1 MKSPIEY
8 FLDWEKQTPDQV
20 FLRQPKGKSWKE
32 ITYGEAAV
40 EVRKLL
46 QVLIDMGLKKG
57 DHIGILSKN
66 CYHWIIADLAISLGG
81 YISVPY
87 YASLPKDQLKEVV
100 EKSDIKLLFAGK
112 LDEWGNKGE
121 ALNDKLKVIK
131 FPHYEGNAKVNVGEE
146 WAELMNDKKEATDY
160 TLPKLDELWTIL
172 FTSGTTG
179 SPKGVM
185 LNYRNVAVVFR
196 DEEKY
201 NTLGI
206 NELKEFRFFSFL
218 PLNHVAERIVIESA
232 ALYKGGSIS
241 FGESIDTFVDN
252 LKDTQPTVFFAV
264 PRIWSKF
271 QSGIF
276 GKIKPNV
283 VNTLL
288 STPILSSFFRA
299 KLKVALGL
307 AEAKIVLTGA
317 ALTPVH
323 LKKWYRK
330 LGLNLREVYGATEA
344 CGAVTLTPKDE
355 LSDVNVGK
363 PIAGSKI
370 RIDEQTGEI
379 IYFSEQNMQGYYK
392 DPEKTQEILK
402 DGWIYSGDKGNIDEN
417 GSLHIVGRVKD
428 AFKTEKGKYITPN
441 PIEENLLKSDLL
453 EQACVVGLTTPQ
465 PIALVNLSENGLNKD
480 NKQVSV
486 ELKVHIEKVNQNLAN
501 YERISTIV
509 VTKEIWSE
517 QNKLLTPTLK
527 VKRNKIDEK
536 YMNKYLDWHRE
547 TENII
552 MES

>member
-1 MKSPIEY
+1 MKTPIAY
-8 FLDWEKQTPDQV
+8 FLQWEQKTPNNV
-20 FLRQPKGKSWKE
+20 FLRQPKGSNWKE
-32 ITYGEAAV
+32 ITYKEAGE
-40 EVRKLL
+40 EIRKLL
-46 QVLIDMGLKKG
+46 TVLKQKGLQKG

-87 YASLPKDQLKEVV
+87 YASLPKNQLKEVI

-112 LDEWGNKGE
+112 LDEWGNKNE
-121 ALNDKLKVIK
+121 ALSENLQVIK
-131 FPHYEGNAKVNVGEE
+131 FPHYEGNAKVTAGEE
-146 WAELMNDKKEATDY
+146 WEDLMENIIGTAEI
-160 TLPKLDELWTIL
+160 TLPELDDLWTIL

-206 NELKEFRFFSFL
+206 NELKEHRFFSFL

-241 FGESIDTFVDN
+241 FGESIDTFVEN

-271 QSGIF
+271 QSGIS
-276 GKIKPNV
+276 GKIKPWVLNP
-283 VNTLL
+283 LL
-288 STPILSSFFRA
+288 STPLISSFFRS

-307 AEAKIVLTGA
+307 SEAKIVLTGA
-317 ALTPVH
+317 ALTPIH

-330 LGLNLREVYGATEA
+330 LGLNLREVYGATES
-344 CGAVTLTPKDE
+344 CGAVTITPKDE

-370 RIDEQTGEI
+370 KIDPDSGEI
-379 IYFSEQNMQGYYK
+379 IYYSEQNMLGYYK
-392 DPEKTQEILK
+392 DPDKTKEILK
-402 DGWIYSGDKGNIDEN
+402 DGWIYSGDKGRLDKN
-417 GSLHIVGRVKD
+417 GSLQIVGRVKD

-441 PIEENLLKSDLL
+441 PIEEQLLKSDLL
-453 EQACVVGLTTPQ
+453 EQACVVGLTLPQ
-465 PIALVNLSENGLNKD
+465 PIALVNLSEIGQQADEDYIKQDLKNHLDNLNE
-480 NKQVSV
+480 S
-486 ELKVHIEKVNQNLAN
+486 LAN
-501 YERISTIV
+501 FERISTV
-509 VTKEIWSE
+509 VINKETWTE
-517 QNKLLTPTLK
+517 HNNLLTPTLK
-527 VKRNKIDEK
+527 VKRNKIDETF
-536 YMNKYLDWHRE
+536 MNDYLVWHNSKE
-547 TENII
+547 QII
-552 MES
+552 FEK

>member
-1 MKSPIEY
+1 MKSPIAY
-8 FLDWEKQTPDQV
+8 FLEWEKKTPNQV
-20 FLRQPKGKSWKE
+20 FLRQPKGKTWKE
-32 ITYGEAAV
+32 ITYKETAI
-40 EVRKLL
+40 EVRKML
-46 QVLIDMGLKKG
+46 QVLKDMGLKKG

-87 YASLPKDQLKEVV
+87 YASLPKDQLKEVI

-121 ALNDKLKVIK
+121 ALHDELKVIK
-131 FPHYEGNAKVNVGEE
+131 FPHYEGNATVDVGEE
-146 WAELMNDKKEATDY
+146 WEALMKDKNEAKDY
-160 TLPKLDELWTIL
+160 TLPELDELWTIL

-201 NTLGI
+201 NTLGV

-218 PLNHVAERIVIESA
+218 PLNHVAERIVIEGA

-276 GKIKPNV
+276 GKIKPEV

-288 STPILSSFFRA
+288 SVPLISSFFRA

-370 RIDEQTGEI
+370 KIDESTGEI

-392 DPEKTQEILK
+392 DPEKTAEILK
-402 DGWIYSGDKGNIDEN
+402 DGWIYSGDKGRIDEN

-465 PIALVNLSENGLNKD
+465 PIALVNLSENGLKKD
-480 NKQVSV
+480 PKQITTD
-486 ELKVHIEKVNQNLAN
+486 LKS
-501 YERISTIV
+501 YISM
-509 VTKEIWSE
+509 W
-517 QNKLLTPTLK
+517 
-527 VKRNKIDEK
+527 
-536 YMNKYLDWHRE
+536 
-547 TENII
+547 
-552 MES
+552 